1 MRLDEIM
8 HVKPRERYTN
18 ICAVFYNLQSTF
30 KGLEPVQFP
39 HHCRV
44 EYHYPYFL
52 HKEIETKAIYY
63 GQNYAAHNVRTGAN
77 IF

>member
-63 GQNYAAHNVRTGAN
+63 GQNYAAHKC
-77 IF
+77 